1 MLEDLEAE
9 RLKGFNHNLL
19 VAATGTGKTVIAA
32 LDYKR
37 LCEAAG
43 RDLKLLFV
51 AHRQEILKQAMR
63 TYRDVMQDGA
73 FGELYVGEHKPTAV
87 EAHLRL
93 RPVAVVPRHRQAGTG
108 LLRRRRHR

>member
-1 MLEDLEAE
+1 M
-9 RLKGFNHNLL
+9 
-19 VAATGTGKTVIAA
+19 IAA

-37 LCEAAG
+37 LHEAAG

-73 FGELYVGEHKPTAV
+73 FGELYVGAHKPEEWKHIFASV
-87 EAHLRL
+87 QSF
-93 RPVAVVPRHRQAGTG
+93 RPSASNS
-108 LLRRRRHR
+108 